1 MRRRTQAVRFPRMPA
16 SVELVKIALKAYAD
30 GYSEIALA
38 LAGPAIRWDERAS
51 RPDAEPVRG
60 RDEVQRAMRGY
71 LDRWREYAFEL
82 EDVAE
87 VAPGAVA
94 GICRERGIDSG
105 GAPVDRRF
113 GGLWVVEGAK
123 IVSWATYATPREA
136 VRAAK
141 RRGRAAQRSSGEQP
155 APSEAAAAKAQART
169 AVAAKA
175 PAGAE
180 RPSAKK
186 QPTSAF
192 TDERRRRAAKARARL
207 QRQRLAS

>member
-1 MRRRTQAVRFPRMPA
+1 MPA
-16 SVELVKIALKAYAD
+16 SVELVKIAMKAYAD

-51 RPDAEPVRG
+51 RPDAELVGG

-71 LDRWREYAFEL
+71 LEGWREYAVEL

-105 GAPVDRRF
+105 GAAVDRRV
-113 GGLWVVEGAK
+113 GALWVVEGGK
-123 IVSWATYATPREA
+123 IVSWATYATPRDA
-136 VRAAK
+136 VRAA
-141 RRGRAAQRSSGEQP
+141 RRLGRASQRSGGERP
-155 APSEAAAAKAQART
+155 APRDAAAAKAQART
-169 AVAAKA
+169 AAAAKV

-180 RPSAKK
+180 RPSAMT
-186 QPTSAF
+186 QPTSIS